1 MHEVALSRQLARIVS
16 RNAAGR
22 EVLEVELEVGHLRQV
37 VPEALHFAWSAVR
50 KNTLRG

>member
-1 MHEVALSRQLARIVS
+1 MHAVALSRQLARIVS

-37 VPEALHFAWSAVR
+37 VPEALYFA
-50 KNTLRG
+50 